1 MKRKIIKFGNA
12 KGITISPKFL
22 KALGV
27 DVGDTVELNE
37 YNGQLLISCINE
49 PTNDDLILEKRIF
62 NKFNGVLKRAS
73 EFE

>member
-1 MKRKIIKFGNA
+1 MERKIIKFGNA

-22 KALGV
+22 RVLGV

-37 YNGQLLISCINE
+37 YNGQLLISCIHE

-62 NKFNGVLKRAS
+62 NKFSGVLRRAA